1 MEGKTTSTKAIAGGI
16 AGTIVAFLGSTI
28 TAAQTPGITQEEW
41 LVIALATVLGFAGA
55 FGLTWGAP
63 ANRPK

>member
-16 AGTIVAFLGSTI
+16 AGTLVAFLGSMI
-28 TAAQTPGITQEEW
+28 TAAQTPGVTQEEW
-41 LVIALATVLGFAGA
+41 LVVALATVLGGAGA